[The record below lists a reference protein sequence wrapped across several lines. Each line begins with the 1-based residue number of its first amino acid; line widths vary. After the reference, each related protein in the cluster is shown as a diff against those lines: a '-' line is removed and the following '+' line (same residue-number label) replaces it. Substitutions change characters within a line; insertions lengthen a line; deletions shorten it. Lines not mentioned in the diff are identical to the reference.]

1 MAVIDSVRPRLGI
14 FYTDMAKDAEIQ
26 GMIDAATLYFKGA
39 GWDIGSAPDALA
51 IEAIVLYCKM
61 AQSTDPAQ
69 LTNHPVLLSFIAQ
82 GRAVIT
88 DA

>member
-1 MAVIDSVRPRLGI
+1 MALIDTIKPRIGI
-14 FYTDMAKDAEIQ
+14 FYSEANKDAEVQ
-26 GMIDAATLYFKGA
+26 GMIDGAILYFHNA
-39 GWDIGSAPDALA
+39 GWDIGTTSDALA
-51 IEAIVLYCKM
+51 VEAIVLYCKM

-82 GRAVIT
+82 GRVS